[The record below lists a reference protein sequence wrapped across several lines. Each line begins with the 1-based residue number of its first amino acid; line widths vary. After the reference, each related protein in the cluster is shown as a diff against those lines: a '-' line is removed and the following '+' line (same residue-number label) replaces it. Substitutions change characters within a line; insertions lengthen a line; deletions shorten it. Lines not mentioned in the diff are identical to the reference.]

1 MTAHSLVAARTKVAV
16 RANLA
21 LLVSALVLAL
31 PGSAFACP
39 FCIAAQSENV
49 QKAFALASL
58 FLSVLPL
65 AMIGALFLW
74 LRRRARQLAAEE
86 AAGVIRLPSPS
97 ARPNR
102 AA

>member
-1 MTAHSLVAARTKVAV
+1 MTASPLVARRTKLL
-16 RANLA
+16 LA
-21 LLVSALVLAL
+21 LALVLAL
-31 PGSAFACP
+31 PVDALACP
-39 FCIAAQSENV
+39 LCIAAQSESV
-49 QKAFALASL
+49 QKAFAYASL

-86 AAGVIRLPSPS
+86 AAGVIRLPSPPT
-97 ARPNR
+97 RTNR